1 MAKKI
6 FFSVHRNPQPDSE
19 GRTTYQVRGEHYGTV
34 STHELLDYLQRSGLA
49 RRELMEMALT
59 VLQREIVRQ
68 VTDNKRLH
76 LNGIGT
82 FFLRLGLRK
91 HLDDEGREYQPVYT
105 DPDRITGN
113 DVAIDS
119 ICFTPDNELLQ
130 QLCHSGYSFEN
141 VNPKGT
147 VGKSA
152 PVDLDRLKARLRDYL
167 HEHTTISTREFG
179 QLFGLTKY
187 KALSVLDQLV
197 TEPQPMI
204 VREKMFRAYVYR
216 LRQPA

>member
-6 FFSVHRNPQPDSE
+6 FFSVHRNPLPDSE
-19 GRTTYQVRGEHYGTV
+19 GNATYQVRNENYGTV
-34 STHELLDYLQRSGLA
+34 DTRDILDHLQQHGLA
-49 RRELMEMALT
+49 RRELMEMALA
-59 VLQREIVRQ
+59 VLQKQIVEQ
-68 VTDNKRLH
+68 VTNNKRLH

-91 HLDDEGREYQPVYT
+91 HLDEDGNAFQPVYT
-105 DPDRITGN
+105 DPDKITGN

-130 QLCHSGYSFEN
+130 KLHHSDFSFKN
-141 VNPKGT
+141 VNPRGT

-152 PVDLDRLKARLRDYL
+152 PVDLDLLKPRLKEYL
-167 HEHTTISTREFG
+167 IEHGTISTRTFR

-187 KALSVLDQLV
+187 KALSVLDHLV
-197 TEPQPMI
+197 TEPQSMI
-204 VREKMFRAYVYR
+204 VRETIFNAYVYR
-216 LRQPA
+216 LRQTV